1 MASAEHQ
8 LPACPVCNQS
18 DQVKT
23 TKAAYSSGAAL
34 AAPPDLPTR
43 EVAMTPYIGACMVLV
58 GIFVFLVIVFIGGLE
73 DGLPSY
79 FMWPLVVLTI
89 LSILTALA
97 VSYIAFQRVVSGD
110 NEAALRF
117 PAYDQAMNT
126 WSRLYYCSRD
136 TVVFDPQAQKTL
148 SKEQIAA
155 LRAFN
160 APTSKG
166 QHSIAVSH

>member
-1 MASAEHQ
+1 MVSAEHQ
-8 LPACPVCNQS
+8 LPACPVCKQS

-23 TKAAYSSGAAL
+23 TKAAYNSGVAL

-43 EVAMTPYIGACMVLV
+43 QVSMMPYVSASMVLV

-73 DGLPSY
+73 NNLPSY
-79 FMWPLVVLTI
+79 FMWPLVILTI
-89 LSILTALA
+89 VSIITALV

-110 NEAALRF
+110 NEAALSF

-126 WSRLYYCSRD
+126 WSHLYYCSHD
-136 TVVFDPQAQKTL
+136 NVVFDPRSRKAL

-155 LRAFN
+155 LRAFTT
-160 APTSKG
+160 PKQKG
-166 QHSIAVSH
+166 QHSIAISH

>member
-8 LPACPVCNQS
+8 LPACPLCHRS

-23 TKAAYSSGAAL
+23 TKAAYSSGVAL

-43 EVAMTPYIGACMVLV
+43 QVAMMPYVGACMVLV

-73 DGLPSY
+73 NGLPAY

-89 LSILTALA
+89 VSILTALV
-97 VSYIAFQRVVSGD
+97 VSYIAFQRVVHGD

-117 PAYDQAMNT
+117 PAYDEAMNT
-126 WSRLYYCSRD
+126 WSHLYYCVRD
-136 TVVFDPQAQKTL
+136 TVVFDPQSKKAL

-155 LRAFN
+155 LRAFT
-160 APTSKG
+160 APTQQG

>member
-8 LPACPVCNQS
+8 LPACPLCERS

-23 TKAAYSSGAAL
+23 TKAAYSSGVAL

-43 EVAMTPYIGACMVLV
+43 EVSMMPYIGACMVLV

-73 DGLPSY
+73 NGLPPY

-89 LSILTALA
+89 LSIITALV
-97 VSYIAFQRVVSGD
+97 VSYIAFQRVVRGD
-110 NEAALRF
+110 NEATLQY

-126 WSRLYYCSRD
+126 WSSLYYCSRD
-136 TVVFDPQAQKTL
+136 KVIFDPRSQKAL
-148 SKEQIAA
+148 SKEQLTT
-155 LRAFN
+155 LR
-160 APTSKG
+160 TLSSKQQG
-166 QHSIAVSH
+166 QRSIAVSH

>member
-8 LPACPVCNQS
+8 LPACPLCNRS

-23 TKAAYSSGAAL
+23 TKAAYSSGVAL

-43 EVAMTPYIGACMVLV
+43 DVSMMPYISACMVLV

-73 DGLPSY
+73 NGLSLY

-89 LSILTALA
+89 LSILTALV
-97 VSYIAFQRVVSGD
+97 VSYIAFQRVVHGD

-126 WSRLYYCSRD
+126 WSHLYYCSRD
-136 TVVFDPQAQKTL
+136 IVVFDPQSQKAL
-148 SKEQIAA
+148 SREQIAS
-155 LRAFN
+155 LRTFN
-160 APTSKG
+160 TPTPKG

>member
-1 MASAEHQ
+1 MASAEQQ
-8 LPACPVCNQS
+8 LPSCPVCNRS
-18 DQVKT
+18 DEVKT
-23 TKAAYSSGAAL
+23 TKAAYNSGVAL

-43 EVAMTPYIGACMVLV
+43 QVSMMPYVSACMVLV

-73 DGLPSY
+73 NGLPSY

-89 LSILTALA
+89 VSIITALV

-110 NEAALRF
+110 NEAALSF

-126 WSRLYYCSRD
+126 WGHLHYCSRD
-136 TVVFDPQAQKTL
+136 NVVFDPRSQKTL
-148 SKEQIAA
+148 SKEQIAS
-155 LRAFN
+155 LRAFT
-160 APTSKG
+160 APMRKG